1 MKRLHRFNSKISHY
15 AQFLGFNSFKLFLY
29 EVAILERKMHFN
41 ETTRFAVFIEY
52 IYIAYIISRRNFCY
66 AHFVLQIFD
75 VYMHQ

>member
-1 MKRLHRFNSKISHY
+1 
-15 AQFLGFNSFKLFLY
+15 
-29 EVAILERKMHFN
+29 MHFN